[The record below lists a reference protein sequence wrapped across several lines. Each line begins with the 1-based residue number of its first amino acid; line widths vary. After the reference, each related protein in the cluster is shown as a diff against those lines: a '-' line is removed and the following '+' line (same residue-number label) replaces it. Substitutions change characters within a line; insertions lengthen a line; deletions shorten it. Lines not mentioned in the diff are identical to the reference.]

1 MFGKEPVKQRQNKR
15 SEGSHVAV
23 GVVFMV
29 ASEPWPGVR
38 QATERTSPG
47 PAVPALLHTQPGLSA
62 RGCGIPHSQW
72 MCITWPPPR
81 VKTNSHNKA

>member
-1 MFGKEPVKQRQNKR
+1 MVSTFWTRSNAGDHDMFGKEPVKQQQNKR

-38 QATERTSPG
+38 QAT
-47 PAVPALLHTQPGLSA
+47 
-62 RGCGIPHSQW
+62 
-72 MCITWPPPR
+72 
-81 VKTNSHNKA
+81 